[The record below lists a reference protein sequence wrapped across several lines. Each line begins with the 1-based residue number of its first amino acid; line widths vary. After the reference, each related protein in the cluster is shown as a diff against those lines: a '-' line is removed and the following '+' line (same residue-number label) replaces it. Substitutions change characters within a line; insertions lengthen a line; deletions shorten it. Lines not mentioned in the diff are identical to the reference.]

1 MHRLGV
7 DYQAV
12 RTHFFDECFGDA
24 AGAGLRSFW
33 PPAAGSGFRPEPA
46 DRLAC
51 RGPAALPARR
61 GQDRLFEM
69 VTALSA
75 PGSQIAVEV
84 FRLNSSGNTQR
95 WLRLR
100 ERLGLDVN
108 VQLPTDHEPDRSD
121 AVEWLAGK
129 AGRWKR

>member
-1 MHRLGV
+1 
-7 DYQAV
+7 
-12 RTHFFDECFGDA
+12 
-24 AGAGLRSFW
+24 
-33 PPAAGSGFRPEPA
+33 
-46 DRLAC
+46 
-51 RGPAALPARR
+51 
-61 GQDRLFEM
+61 M